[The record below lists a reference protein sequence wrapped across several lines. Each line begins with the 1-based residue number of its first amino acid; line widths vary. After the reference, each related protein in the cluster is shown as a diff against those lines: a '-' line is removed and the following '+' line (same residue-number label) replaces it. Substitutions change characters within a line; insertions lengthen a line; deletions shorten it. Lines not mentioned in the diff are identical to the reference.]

1 MEARGE
7 DELGVDIQVTID
19 AANTTAGSG
28 LHDADCSPLGLLE
41 VGRLQ
46 SVMLGGSHKHSWP
59 DLGAVVKCKNVIW
72 PTLTL
77 QYPMRATSLTLDAP
91 SNLQKSLQ
99 DLLVLRRSPRTHADT
114 VKTSASSSDSSP
126 ASIRSASIRNTS
138 DSTFR
143 IAWSAVSPYASAPG
157 ISGTSAIYRPSTSVS
172 TSMRMRKGYSIA
184 LDVQDG
190 FLVSNRWIFW
200 RT

>member
-1 MEARGE
+1 
-7 DELGVDIQVTID
+7 
-19 AANTTAGSG
+19 
-28 LHDADCSPLGLLE
+28 
-41 VGRLQ
+41 
-46 SVMLGGSHKHSWP
+46 MLGDSRKHSWP

-77 QYPMRATSLTLDAP
+77 QHPMRATCLTLDAP
-91 SNLQKSLQ
+91 SNLQKRLK
-99 DLLVLRRSPRTHADT
+99 DLIGLRRSPRTHADM

-143 IAWSAVSPYASAPG
+143 IASSAVSPYASAPG
-157 ISGTSAIYRPSTSVS
+157 ISGTSAINRPSTSVS
-172 TSMRMRKGYSIA
+172 TSMRMGERYSIA

-190 FLVSNRWIFW
+190 FLASNRWIVC
-200 RT
+200 RTVSTCTRYQR